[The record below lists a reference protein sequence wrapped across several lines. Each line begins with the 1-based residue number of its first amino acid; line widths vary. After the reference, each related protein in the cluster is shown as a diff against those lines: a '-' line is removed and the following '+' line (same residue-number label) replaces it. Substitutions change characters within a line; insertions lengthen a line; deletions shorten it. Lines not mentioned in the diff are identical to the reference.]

1 MLDFELIKLVLV
13 VSIGSSIITTATI
26 QKIKETLNT
35 KKYIGLISLG
45 VSMIIGIL
53 FAICFSELVIVNCLW
68 VGLISWIGADA
79 IYKTFE
85 DKIFTSFSKMQEVV
99 EVPRQNEIVFE
110 KTDKEV

>member
-53 FAICFSELVIVNCLW
+53 FALAN
-68 VGLISWIGADA
+68 
-79 IYKTFE
+79 
-85 DKIFTSFSKMQEVV
+85 
-99 EVPRQNEIVFE
+99 
-110 KTDKEV
+110 